1 MRIECYAQWNPIGW
15 IEELF
20 KSHNHSPL
28 MVAQKEEF
36 LHFAAVLLE
45 QAWMNRNKKFH
56 SDNLEPWDKIR
67 NSELANS
74 FVGEARAT
82 LQALNLA
89 EEHGW
94 EQVTFEADSP
104 DIVRALN
111 EEDDCIDWCGADFI
125 KLGRDMLSKNNK
137 WRVGHMVRICNRA
150 AHHLA
155 RWGADDNISRGY
167 IPQSLLLCTQAL
179 NQD

>member
-1 MRIECYAQWNPIGW
+1 M
-15 IEELF
+15 
-20 KSHNHSPL
+20 
-28 MVAQKEEF
+28 
-36 LHFAAVLLE
+36 
-45 QAWMNRNKKFH
+45 
-56 SDNLEPWDKIR
+56 
-67 NSELANS
+67 
-74 FVGEARAT
+74 
-82 LQALNLA
+82 
-89 EEHGW
+89 
-94 EQVTFEADSP
+94 TFEADSP

-155 RWGADDNISRGY
+155 RWVADDNISRGY
-167 IPQSLLLCTQAL
+167 IPQSLLLCTQGL